1 MSNAA
6 PVSTRP
12 DSTRALWYVGP
23 GRVELR
29 TEPLGTPGPDQVLVR
44 TLYSGV
50 SRGTERLVASGQ
62 IGESEWQR
70 MRCPLQAGAFP
81 FPVKYGYCATGIV
94 EDGPAALRGRTVFVL
109 HPHQERFLAPAT
121 MAVPVPDAVPVR
133 RAVLAANMETAL
145 NALWDSGAAPADRIV
160 VIGGGVLGLLV
171 GTLAA
176 QLPGAEVTLVD
187 VASERRE
194 LARALGMGFAD
205 PVTAPSEADVVFHT
219 SATSKGLDSAIA
231 AAGLEGTI
239 MELSWF
245 GSAATSVHLGGAFH
259 SKRLRLL
266 ASQVG
271 QVSDRRRARWSYRR
285 RLEAALALLADPRLE
300 LLLDTEIAFNDTPA
314 TLPGLLAAAHGLAPV
329 IRY

>member
-1 MSNAA
+1 
-6 PVSTRP
+6 
-12 DSTRALWYVGP
+12 
-23 GRVELR
+23 
-29 TEPLGTPGPDQVLVR
+29 
-44 TLYSGV
+44 
-50 SRGTERLVASGQ
+50 
-62 IGESEWQR
+62 
-70 MRCPLQAGAFP
+70 
-81 FPVKYGYCATGIV
+81 
-94 EDGPAALRGRTVFVL
+94 
-109 HPHQERFLAPAT
+109 
-121 MAVPVPDAVPVR
+121 
-133 RAVLAANMETAL
+133 VLAANMETAL